1 MKKQFERTARLI
13 GTDGVDC
20 LQQAHVLLFGVGGVG
35 GYVAEALARS
45 GVGAF
50 TLVDNDTVAE
60 SNLNRQIIATYD
72 TVGRE
77 KTEVMKERIL
87 SINPEAKVEVR
98 NCFFLPEC
106 ADSFDFSNYS
116 YVVDAVDT
124 ITAKIEII
132 LRAQA
137 AGVPVLSSM
146 GTGNKLNPAMLEVT
160 DLKQTSVCPLAKVMR
175 RELKRRGVEH
185 VKVVYS
191 KEEALTP
198 IEESDSMTQNT
209 EEQEISEQTAAFVG
223 NTEFVQVGQQEEQK
237 EPVRRKAVP
246 GSLMFV
252 PAAAGILIA
261 SEVVKDLL
269 LQKKK

>member
-13 GTDGVDC
+13 GTEGVEC
-20 LQQAHVLLFGVGGVG
+20 LGQAHVLLFGVGGVG

-45 GVGAF
+45 GVGAV

-72 TVGRE
+72 TIGRE

-87 SINPEAKVEVR
+87 LINPEAKVEVR

-106 ADSFDFSNYS
+106 ADTFDFTKYS
-116 YVVDAVDT
+116 YIVDAVDT

-132 LRAQA
+132 MRAKE
-137 AGVPVLSSM
+137 AGVPVISSM
-146 GTGNKLNPAMLEVT
+146 GTGNKLNPAGLMVA

-175 RELKRRGVEH
+175 RELKKRGIEH

-191 KEEALTP
+191 KEEPLTP
-198 IEESDSMTQNT
+198 IEENNVMMQKIEGTEFSAKNT
-209 EEQEISEQTAAFVG
+209 EL
-223 NTEFVQVGQQEEQK
+223 GQGQEEGH

-269 LQKKK
+269 L

>member
-13 GTDGVDC
+13 GTEGVDC

-60 SNLNRQIIATYD
+60 SNLNRQIIATYE
-72 TVGRE
+72 TLGRE

-87 SINPEAKVEVR
+87 SINPEANVEVR

-106 ADSFDFSNYS
+106 ADTFDFSKYD
-116 YVVDAVDT
+116 YIIDAVDT

-132 LRAQA
+132 MRAKEA
-137 AGVPVLSSM
+137 DVPVISSM
-146 GTGNKLNPAMLEVT
+146 GTGNKLNPAGLMVA

-175 RELKRRGVEH
+175 RELKKRGIEH

-191 KEEALTP
+191 KEEPLTP
-198 IEESDSMTQNT
+198 IEENDVMMHKIDGTEFSAKNT
-209 EEQEISEQTAAFVG
+209 ELG
-223 NTEFVQVGQQEEQK
+223 HGQ

-252 PAAAGILIA
+252 PAGAGILIA

-269 LQKKK
+269 VE

>member
-13 GTDGVDC
+13 GTEGVEC

-45 GVGAF
+45 GIGAF

-72 TVGRE
+72 TIGRE

-106 ADSFDFSNYS
+106 ADSFDFSQYS
-116 YVVDAVDT
+116 YIVDAVDT

-132 LRAQA
+132 MRAKA
-137 AGVPVLSSM
+137 VGVPVISSM
-146 GTGNKLNPAMLEVT
+146 GTGNKLNPAGLMVA

-175 RELKRRGVEH
+175 KELKKRGIEH

-198 IEESDSMTQNT
+198 IEEIEEKNIKLQHSEKTELFAQNVELAQEELKEKV
-209 EEQEISEQTAAFVG
+209 EEQV
-223 NTEFVQVGQQEEQK
+223 

-269 LQKKK
+269 L

>member
-13 GTDGVDC
+13 GTEGVEC
-20 LQQAHVLLFGVGGVG
+20 LQKSHVLLFGVGGVG

-72 TVGRE
+72 TIGRE

-87 SINPEAKVEVR
+87 SINPEANVEVR

-106 ADSFDFSNYS
+106 ADTFDFSKYD
-116 YVVDAVDT
+116 YIIDAVDT

-132 LRAQA
+132 MRAKEA
-137 AGVPVLSSM
+137 DVPVISSM
-146 GTGNKLNPAMLEVT
+146 GTGNKLNPVGLMVA

-175 RELKRRGVEH
+175 RELKKRGIEH

-191 KEEALTP
+191 KEEPLTP
-198 IEESDSMTQNT
+198 MEENDVMMQKVDGTEFSAKNT
-209 EEQEISEQTAAFVG
+209 ELGQGQEQ
-223 NTEFVQVGQQEEQK
+223 
-237 EPVRRKAVP
+237 VRRKAVP

-269 LQKKK
+269 VE